1 MFALCSP
8 VEDDRNA
15 EVSTDDKLQHMENRL
30 CLQGEALMLPIGPK
44 VVPFWDYLWVISKT
58 GTPNTPEVVGAA
70 VGMRASSECASRN
83 RLKPK
88 AASNAQPETLN
99 PITPQKQVF

>member
-44 VVPFWDYLWVISKT
+44 VVPFWGSYLYFYKVIPKR
-58 GTPNTPEVVGAA
+58 NYFGAY
-70 VGMRASSECASRN
+70 G
-83 RLKPK
+83 
-88 AASNAQPETLN
+88 
-99 PITPQKQVF
+99 